1 MIFRPIPDNAAR
13 QVVDSCA
20 IWSEFLLA
28 KASVKP
34 YVGGMYWKKES
45 AYEYLVRTLPGNKRE
60 RLGPRTREL
69 EQYFQNFQVQK
80 EAARDRL
87 TALSGALYEAQRL
100 NKALRV
106 GRVPDSVVKLLN
118 GFEELGLDETFVV
131 VGTHALLA
139 YELAAGVRIAADS
152 SLLNPSDL
160 LGDARRVVTFIVGNM
175 LSASALVAKLQLIDG
190 SYRLR
195 DEGTAS
201 ECIINN
207 KGFVVTFI
215 RVGQM
220 DIHLQSVEGSY
231 DSPISESILLS
242 TFNRTFP
249 ICSQTVISSTGKM
262 ATMRV
267 LTPKAFLEF
276 SQLLAKQEEIIEDL
290 RSRHLAQAQVVNQL
304 LNTKMLLST
313 C

>member
-1 MIFRPIPDNAAR
+1 M
-13 QVVDSCA
+13 
-20 IWSEFLLA
+20 
-28 KASVKP
+28 
-34 YVGGMYWKKES
+34 
-45 AYEYLVRTLPGNKRE
+45 
-60 RLGPRTREL
+60 
-69 EQYFQNFQVQK
+69 
-80 EAARDRL
+80 
-87 TALSGALYEAQRL
+87 
-100 NKALRV
+100 
-106 GRVPDSVVKLLN
+106 
-118 GFEELGLDETFVV
+118 

-215 RVGQM
+215 RAGQM